1 MIYCN
6 QEIGSFTDSNIVYL
20 AEAYSQ
26 DVTYGIGDL
35 VRVGKYQY
43 KSTLDGNL
51 GNNPLS
57 KLGIYWI
64 KWQSAND
71 FAALD
76 LFSESKTE
84 WTGDGWVEF
93 DRLSKDVIGIGNFK
107 ATQVLIK
114 YYDDSHILL
123 DTEEYNF
130 SNNGNVYDEWS
141 YGYSEFTDS
150 TSRVIFK
157 YLERI
162 GTTMRIEFI
171 DSNDTNTYCGFLV
184 SGRAVDMGDTLDN
197 VSFPDKRI
205 GSRTVN
211 VANFSTTMDKSL
223 ILRRTSSAKSLVDE
237 PMLFII
243 DPLES
248 SSFDNLVI
256 LGKIN
261 KVDAVFE
268 NMNKNN
274 ISWEIEQQII
284 S

>member
-6 QEIGSFTDSNIVYL
+6 QGIGSFIDSNIVYL
-20 AEAYSQ
+20 AEAYNQ
-26 DVTYGIGDL
+26 DVTYSIGDL

-57 KLGIYWI
+57 TLGIYWI

-141 YGYSEFTDS
+141 YGYAGFTDS

-157 YLERI
+157 YLKRI
-162 GTTMRIEFI
+162 GATIRIEFI
-171 DSNDTNTYCGFLV
+171 DRGEANTYCGFLV

-223 ILRRTSSAKSLVDE
+223 ILRRTSSAKSLVNE

-243 DPLES
+243 DPIES
-248 SSFDNLVI
+248 SKFDNLVI
-256 LGKIN
+256 IGKIN

>member
-1 MIYCN
+1 MNYCQ
-6 QEIGSFTDSNIVYL
+6 QEIDSFTDSNIVYL
-20 AEAYSQ
+20 ADAYNEAT
-26 DVTYGIGDL
+26 TYGFGDL
-35 VRVGKYQY
+35 VRVGNYQY
-43 KSTLDGNL
+43 KSYLDGNL
-51 GNNPLS
+51 GNNPVGE
-57 KLGIYWI
+57 LGIYWI
-64 KWQSAND
+64 EWQAAND

-93 DRLSKDVIGIGNFK
+93 NRGTNDVVGIGNFK

-114 YYDDSHILL
+114 YYDESHILL

-130 SNNGNVYDEWS
+130 SNNGDVYDEWS
-141 YGYSEFTDS
+141 YGYAGFTDS

-157 YLERI
+157 YLKRI

-171 DSNDTNTYCGFLV
+171 DKDETNTYCGFLV

-223 ILRRTSSAKSLVDE
+223 ILRKTSSAKSLVDE
-237 PMLFII
+237 PMMFII

-256 LGKIN
+256 IGKIN